1 MRKNSWLSL
10 TLLFLAYFCLGWKL
24 SEFDVPPHLVWFLSL
39 AVSLVLSVVLS
50 FPLRDTKTLIRRW
63 LSTDMGA
70 FLSIIVG
77 ALVAVIVV
85 TWLHLFTTCL
95 ILISAGSLARLDIQV
110 SGFKKWRS
118 FGILASVS
126 LTGLGLGGAIEFL
139 AKTGSIILP
148 RL

>member
-10 TLLFLAYFCLGWKL
+10 TLLFLTYFCLGWKL
-24 SEFDVPPHLVWFLSL
+24 SEFDVPPHLVWFLSV
-39 AVSLVLSVVLS
+39 AVSLVLSIVLS
-50 FPLRDTKTLIRRW
+50 FPLRDTKTLIMRW
-63 LSTDMGA
+63 LSTDLGA
-70 FLSIIVG
+70 FISIIIYSFI
-77 ALVAVIVV
+77 AVIVV

-95 ILISAGSLARLDIQV
+95 VLISAGSLARLDIQV

-139 AKTGSIILP
+139 SKTG
-148 RL
+148 RLVFF

>member
-10 TLLFLAYFCLGWKL
+10 TLLFVTYFCLGWKL
-24 SEFDVPPHLVWFLSL
+24 SEFDIPPHLVWFLSVT
-39 AVSLVLSVVLS
+39 VSLVLSIVLS
-50 FPLRDTKTLIRRW
+50 FPLRDTKTFIMRW

-126 LTGLGLGGAIEFL
+126 LTGLALGGAIEL
-139 AKTGSIILP
+139 LSTGSIILP

>member
-10 TLLFLAYFCLGWKL
+10 TLLFLTYFCLGWKL
-24 SEFDVPPHLVWFLSL
+24 SEFDVPPHLVWFLSV
-39 AVSLVLSVVLS
+39 AVSLLLSVVLS
-50 FPLRDTKTLIRRW
+50 FPLRDTKTLIMRW
-63 LSTDMGA
+63 LSTDLGA
-70 FLSIIVG
+70 FISIIIYSFI
-77 ALVAVIVV
+77 AVIVV

-95 ILISAGSLARLDIQV
+95 VLISAGSLARLDIQV

-139 AKTGSIILP
+139 SATG
-148 RL
+148 RLVFF

>member
-10 TLLFLAYFCLGWKL
+10 TLLFMTYFCLGWKL
-24 SEFDVPPHLVWFLSL
+24 SEFDVPPHIVWFLSVG
-39 AVSLVLSVVLS
+39 VSLALSVILS
-50 FPLRDTKTLIRRW
+50 FPLRDTKTFIMRW
-63 LSTDMGA
+63 LSSDIGA

-95 ILISAGSLARLDIQV
+95 VLISAGALARLDIQV
-110 SGFKKWRS
+110 SGLKKWRS

-139 AKTGSIILP
+139 LTTR
-148 RL
+148 RLMFF

>member
-10 TLLFLAYFCLGWKL
+10 TLLFLTYFCLGWKL
-24 SEFDVPPHLVWFLSL
+24 SEFDVPPHLVWFLSV
-39 AVSLVLSVVLS
+39 AVSLLLSIVLS
-50 FPLRDTKTLIRRW
+50 FPLRDTKTLIMRW
-63 LSTDMGA
+63 LSTDLGA
-70 FLSIIVG
+70 FISIIIYSFI
-77 ALVAVIVV
+77 AVIVV

-95 ILISAGSLARLDIQV
+95 VLISAGSLARLDIQV

-139 AKTGSIILP
+139 SATRRIVFF
-148 RL
+148 